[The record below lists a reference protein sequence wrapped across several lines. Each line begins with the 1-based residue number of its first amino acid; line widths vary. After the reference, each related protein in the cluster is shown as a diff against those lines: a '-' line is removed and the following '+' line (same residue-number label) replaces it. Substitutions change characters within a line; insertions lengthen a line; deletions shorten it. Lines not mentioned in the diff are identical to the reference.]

1 MLHVSPIVEA
11 LRGRPRLVLWVASL
25 ALALLW
31 VLVPSIFYASPPGD
45 VPLVLAVG
53 HEWQLGSVYGPPLGF
68 WLAEL
73 AFRLAGS
80 SVIGLYLLAQA
91 CVVVTFWAM
100 YTLGRSIVGASHAAL
115 AVLLMIGISVFGA
128 PAPDFGPATLAMAL
142 TALAWLFFWRAVGEG
157 HSQSFIALGV
167 VLGLLLLTT
176 YFAVLVLVLMILFI
190 AATER
195 GRASLVTFYPYLV
208 IPIMLLIALPHL
220 IWLWR
225 YAVISV
231 AVENARPS
239 VVIWARQL
247 LNLLIDH
254 AGLLVLVIVSS
265 PLLIARKVAV
275 PELVRPPID
284 RFAKSFVY
292 GFALVPA
299 VLATLIATVRGHAEP
314 LGGEGALVVLSGLAF
329 IVLAGDVIRLYRQ
342 SLVGSTWIALLVG
355 PPLLAALAVLLLPWT
370 LGTELKVS
378 EPSAAMARFFTESF
392 NRRTGKP
399 LAIVVGNE
407 RLGGLV
413 AMASSQRPS
422 LLVDG
427 AFERAPWLREA
438 DLRDKGAIVV
448 WPITD
453 LAGAPPPHLR
463 ERFPDLVAE
472 VPRAFERTIQGR
484 LPLLRIGWA
493 MIRPQTAPP
502 PQAPQPPTLAPQAV
516 PTPTPSPA
524 PAPSQ

>member
-11 LRGRPRLVLWVASL
+11 LRGRPRLVLWVASVSL
-25 ALALLW
+25 ALAW

-45 VPLVLAVG
+45 LPLVLAVG
-53 HEWQLGSVYGPPLGF
+53 HEWQLGSAYGPPLAF
-68 WLAEL
+68 WLAEV
-73 AFRLAGS
+73 AFRLTGS
-80 SVIGLYLLAQA
+80 SVFGVYLLSQV

-115 AVLLMIGISVFGA
+115 AVLLMVGIAAFGA
-128 PAPDFGPATLAMAL
+128 PTPDFGPAVLAMAL

-157 HSQSFIALGV
+157 HLQSFIALGV
-167 VLGLLLLTT
+167 VLGLLFLTT
-176 YFAVLVLVLMILFI
+176 YFAVLVLILMMLFMVVS
-190 AATER
+190 ER

-208 IPIMLLIALPHL
+208 IPIMALIALPHL

-225 YAVISV
+225 YAVISI
-231 AVENARPS
+231 AAENARPS
-239 VVIWARQL
+239 IVIWGRQL

-265 PLLIARKVAV
+265 PLLIDRKIAV
-275 PELVRPPID
+275 PELVRAPVDP
-284 RFAKSFVY
+284 FARSFVY

-314 LGGEGALVVLSGLAF
+314 LGGEAALLVLSGLAC

-342 SLVGSTWIALLVG
+342 PLLGSTWMALLVG
-355 PPLLAALAVLLLPWT
+355 PPLLAILAVLLLPWT

-378 EPSAAMARFFTESF
+378 EPSAAMGRFFTESF

-399 LAIVVGNE
+399 LAIVVGGE

-413 AMASSQRPS
+413 ALASPQRPS

-427 AFERAPWLREA
+427 ELERTPWLREA
-438 DLRDKGAIVV
+438 DLREKGAIVV

-453 LAGAPPPHLR
+453 LAGAPPQHLR

-472 VPRAFERTIQGR
+472 VPRAFERTVQGR

-493 MIRPQTAPP
+493 MIRPQSAQPPAAPP
-502 PQAPQPPTLAPQAV
+502 SEPSAAPQPAPSA
-516 PTPTPSPA
+516 P